1 MGWLSGTKRC
11 LEASFLG
18 TLKSSD
24 LFGLWCVMSNLVNC
38 QSLSKSFGS
47 QTLFTNINLVVGK
60 GDRIGVIGPNGSGKS
75 TLLKIIC
82 GLEEGDSGQILL
94 QKHARLSYLAQAD
107 LFDEEMGIADNL
119 LLCLQGEKLEES
131 EQFNIVHTLLS
142 RAEFTDD
149 KLPVKLLSGGW
160 RKRLSICRSLLL
172 FPDVLVMDEP
182 TNHLDI
188 EGILWLEKM
197 LSGGVV
203 GVPSTYL
210 LVSHDRHFLENCT
223 NRVVELSN
231 VYPEGAYQVQ
241 GNYSRFL
248 IEREQFLDGQLQE
261 EERLSNK
268 VRRETEWL
276 QRGPKARATKAKY
289 RIDEAYKMQDNLA
302 EVRARNRALSNV
314 QINFDAT
321 GRKTKNLLV
330 ARGIAKSYGEQ
341 QLFADLD
348 ITLSPGS
355 RLGLLG
361 RNGCGKST
369 LMRVLAG
376 AAGPDGTVIDSGQ
389 IRVADNVQLVSF
401 EQRREPIDP
410 SVTLRRALAPE
421 GDSVMYRDRS
431 LHVVS
436 WAKKFLFQVDQ
447 LETPVGQLSGG
458 EKARILIADLMR
470 RPADIL
476 LLDEPTNDLDIAS
489 LDVLEA
495 SLLDFPGALIL
506 VTHDRFLLDRV
517 CHRILGFGG
526 TEGVTYYA
534 EYAQWLKDLNQLKK
548 EKDKSKKISIGPDK
562 INITKPQK
570 KGRLSYLDQREYE
583 QMEDK
588 ISILENRIEEL
599 QRKMELPAIVSDS
612 VKLGECWQE
621 LEITQ
626 AEVEKLYVRWD
637 ELEKMISS

>member
-1 MGWLSGTKRC
+1 
-11 LEASFLG
+11 
-18 TLKSSD
+18 
-24 LFGLWCVMSNLVNC
+24 MSNLVNC

-47 QTLFTNINLVVGK
+47 QTLFSNINLVIEK

-75 TLLKIIC
+75 TLLKILC
-82 GLEEGDSGQILL
+82 GFEEGDGGQVFL
-94 QKHARLSYLAQAD
+94 QKHVRLSYLAQVD
-107 LFDEEMGIADNL
+107 LFNEDMGAADNL
-119 LLCLQGEKLEES
+119 LLSLQKEGLEES
-131 EQFNIVHTLLS
+131 VKFNIVHTLLS
-142 RAEFTDD
+142 RAEFTDNEIS
-149 KLPVKLLSGGW
+149 VKLLSGGW

-172 FPDVLVMDEP
+172 SPDILVMDEP

-197 LSGGVV
+197 LSGSVA

-223 NRVVELSN
+223 NRIVELSS
-231 VYPEGAYQVQ
+231 VYPEGSYQVK

-248 IEREQFLDGQLQE
+248 KERELFLEGQLQE

-289 RIDEAYKMQDNLA
+289 RIDEAYKMQDELA
-302 EVRARNRALSNV
+302 EIKARNRVLSDV
-314 QINFDAT
+314 QIQFDAT
-321 GRKTKNLLV
+321 GRRTKNLLV
-330 ARGIAKSYGEQ
+330 AKGIAKSYGDQ
-341 QLFADLD
+341 HLFADLD
-348 ITLSPGS
+348 ITLAPGS

-369 LMRVLAG
+369 LMQVLAG
-376 AAGPDGTVIDSGQ
+376 AAGESDAVADSGQ

-401 EQRREPIDP
+401 DQKREEIDP
-410 SVTLRRALAPE
+410 ATTLRRALAPE
-421 GDSVMYRDRS
+421 GDSVVYRGRS

-436 WAKKFLFQVDQ
+436 WARKFLFRVDQ

-458 EKARILIADLMR
+458 EKARILIAGLMR

-495 SLLDFPGALIL
+495 SLLDFPGALVL

-517 CHRILGFGG
+517 CRTILGFGG
-526 TEGVTYYA
+526 PEGVTYYA
-534 EYAQWLKDLNQLKK
+534 EYRQWLKDLTGQKK
-548 EKDKSKKISIGPDK
+548 EKGRLKKISATDG
-562 INITKPQK
+562 K
-570 KGRLSYLDQREYE
+570 KGTIKSLKTGRLSYLDQREYDQIE
-583 QMEDK
+583 GK
-588 ISILENRIEEL
+588 ISDLESRVEKL
-599 QRKMELPAIVSDS
+599 QQKMELPEIVSDS
-612 VKLGECWQE
+612 IELSECWKE
-621 LEITQ
+621 LE
-626 AEVEKLYVRWD
+626 AARDKVEKLYTRWD
-637 ELEKMISS
+637 ELEGMMTFPPSRE

>member
-1 MGWLSGTKRC
+1 
-11 LEASFLG
+11 
-18 TLKSSD
+18 
-24 LFGLWCVMSNLVNC
+24 MSNFVNC
-38 QSLSKSFGS
+38 QSLSKSFGP
-47 QTLFTNINLVVGK
+47 QTLFSNINLVVEK

-82 GLEEGDSGQILL
+82 GFEEGDRGQILL
-94 QKHARLSYLAQAD
+94 QKHVRLSYLAQAD
-107 LFDEEMGIADNL
+107 LFDEEMGVAENL
-119 LLCLQGEKLEES
+119 LLSLQGENLEES
-131 EQFNIVHTLLS
+131 EKFNIVHTLLS

-149 KLPVKLLSGGW
+149 EIAVNMLSGGW

-223 NRVVELSN
+223 NRIVELSN
-231 VYPEGAYQVQ
+231 VYPEGSFQVQ

-248 IEREQFLDGQLQE
+248 KQRELFLEGQLQE

-289 RIDEAYKMQDNLA
+289 RIDEAYKMQDELSD
-302 EVRARNRALSNV
+302 VRARNRSSSNV
-314 QINFDAT
+314 QIDFDTT

-330 ARGIAKSYGEQ
+330 ARGIAKSYGGQ
-341 QLFADLD
+341 QLFSDLD

-376 AAGPDGTVIDSGQ
+376 AAGQGDVQVDSGQ
-389 IRVADNVQLVSF
+389 IKVADNVQLVSF
-401 EQRREPIDP
+401 DQKRELVDP
-410 SVTLRRALAPE
+410 AITLRRALAPE
-421 GDSVMYRDRS
+421 GDSVVYRGRS

-458 EKARILIADLMR
+458 EQARILIADLMR

-489 LDVLEA
+489 LDVLET
-495 SLLDFPGALIL
+495 SLIDFPGALVL
-506 VTHDRFLLDRV
+506 VTHDRFLLDKV
-517 CHRILGFGG
+517 CHKILGFGG
-526 TEGVTYYA
+526 PEGVTYYA
-534 EYAQWLKDLNQLKK
+534 EYTQWLMDLALLKK
-548 EKDKSKKISIGPDK
+548 EKERSKKISIPPARE
-562 INITKPQK
+562 NISKPAK
-570 KGRLSYLDQREYE
+570 KGRLSYLNQREYD
-583 QMEDK
+583 QMEEK
-588 ISILENRIEEL
+588 IEALELLVEGL
-599 QRKMELPAIVSDS
+599 QRKMELPETVSDS
-612 VKLGECWQE
+612 VKLADCWQE
-621 LEITQ
+621 LETAQ
-626 AEVEKLYVRWD
+626 GEVEKLYIRWD
-637 ELEKMISS
+637 ELEEMISHP